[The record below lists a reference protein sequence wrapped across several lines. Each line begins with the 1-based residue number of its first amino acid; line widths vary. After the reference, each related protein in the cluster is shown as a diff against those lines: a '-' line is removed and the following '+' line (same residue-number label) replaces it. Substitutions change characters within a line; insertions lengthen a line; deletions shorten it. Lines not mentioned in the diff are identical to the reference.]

1 MQLVLQISQERRL
14 LYPLLRARIHEGL
27 SKILAHQAILPP
39 EDICMALDSL
49 DMIGSNALRSSN
61 VAMSEDNYVT
71 HENEKRS
78 KLFHDENYVD
88 SDADDCPSDIED
100 EGEKAIYRRE
110 TRKAIRN
117 LLVLPSIISKLT
129 VLLEVPHAQ
138 IFLGSVMVLHKFAST
153 QGYNHVLIEIIAL
166 AGRPLEKIV
175 ENLQSDD
182 DKVRRFEYITAT
194 LHCFHN

>member
-1 MQLVLQISQERRL
+1 
-14 LYPLLRARIHEGL
+14 
-27 SKILAHQAILPP
+27 
-39 EDICMALDSL
+39 MALDSL
-49 DMIGSNALRSSN
+49 DMIGSNALRSSK
-61 VAMSEDNYVT
+61 VALSDDNYGT
-71 HENEKRS
+71 HENEQRS
-78 KLFHDENYVD
+78 KRVHDETYVD